1 MFEQGYYEKLGY
13 ERFKTYADYRAQYES
28 LASISQ
34 ISFLLGLIADYKF
47 SNGRKIENVLE
58 IGLYNGVTSLYML
71 KEGCKNTENYKQYG
85 IDIGNDS
92 FFGEA
97 AQKES
102 TEEEKQH
109 FFLNL
114 NSTALDI
121 EKCIPVGTKLDMV
134 FIDAGHSHPHPLID
148 LLCVIPYL
156 HDESI
161 VLLHDVVDY
170 MRPNAWGESFIFEA
184 WKYPKYRNINVF
196 AKDIKEEELGMIEIP
211 KDKNKLQEMLLT
223 VAQLPFRAAPWKF
236 DEIYLGINENTIKRL
251 EEFMQRYYEKDF
263 CEQIIKSFYTNLE
276 NYKKEWVLRVHETR
290 FYDYLFYK
298 GLNFDAE
305 IKKLKQNNDIA
316 KNEIE
321 NIITELNVL
330 KQRAQYT
337 FLQKIFSV
345 KNINTH
351 KVFTVFGIKFKFR
364 RRGV

>member
-13 ERFKTYADYRAQYES
+13 ERFKTYTDYRAQYES
-28 LASISQ
+28 LASRSQ

-170 MRPNAWGESFIFEA
+170 MCPNAWGESFIFEA
-184 WKYPKYRNINVF
+184 WKYPKYRNINIF
-196 AKDIKEEELGMIEIP
+196 AKDIQEEALGMIEIP

-251 EEFMQRYYEKDF
+251 EEFMQRYYDKDF

-276 NYKKEWVLRVHETR
+276 NYKKEWILRVHETR
-290 FYDYLFYK
+290 FYYFLFKSTNNTKQKISELETKNKLLDSELKKIYK
-298 GLNFDAE
+298 QL
-305 IKKLKQNNDIA
+305 
-316 KNEIE
+316 
-321 NIITELNVL
+321 ELINS
-330 KQRAQYT
+330 KPKYT
-337 FLQKIFSV
+337 LLQQIFSV
-345 KNINTH
+345 KNDSSH
-351 KVFTVFGIKFKFR
+351 KIITILGIRIKIKYK
-364 RRGV
+364 VK